1 MRLAAFTKAH
11 PADAAQ
17 EKLASHDWVARLP
30 SPAASRSSELHTA
43 MALELK
49 YASDATLLLDDLVD
63 SLGRP
68 GNAAGVVVP
77 VLMPSLPLVDRT
89 KAALARRHGVAMGV
103 AFLLPGAFI
112 EHMAQLI
119 GLDPLHPSWRPQ
131 GLAWRLVP
139 LLAAMVEEGDTPRLG
154 PACVDTRARHAL
166 ARDVADRFDQYLYFR
181 PEMIAAWDRGEAWD
195 ALPESAQGDEAWQR
209 DLWRR
214 LSAGLADH
222 PHPAVRLR
230 DLETRI
236 HAGQGDV
243 PTSLEVL
250 ASGPLPPTLL
260 PLLRALAT
268 RTRVCLRALLPS
280 TEYLGDLRAGR
291 TQMRAGQ
298 AVDLAWEGHPLLSH
312 LGKQAVDS
320 FRSFEEALVTEG
332 QEYDVIALPEPRSD
346 RLLARLQADIRA
358 ARQPGA
364 ATTAP
369 PVTADRSVRVHRCHG
384 ARREVEVL
392 RDELL
397 DAFESLPDLRASDV
411 LILAHQLDLY
421 GPLAEA
427 ILRDG
432 DPSLPLRLAERR
444 TDRSEPL
451 VRGMH
456 TLLRV
461 AAGRVPLSEGL
472 ALLAL
477 PAVAARVESL
487 GIDPA
492 TLADRVRAS
501 GITWGLNAAHRR
513 AMDAGDQGTGTWREG
528 LDRLL
533 AGVWLG
539 DADTASD
546 GHQRPALPV
555 SGDLGAD
562 PATLSASLDW
572 LDGLVCLLDDWQ
584 REASPGQWAD
594 RLDRVLDQVLAAGDG
609 RFDSTAAVD
618 LVGQLR
624 AAETDHAC
632 EVDMDAAAVADWLDQ
647 VAQEEVRAVS
657 RVGGNMAMGGFKPM
671 RAIPCRVLAIM
682 GLHDAA
688 FPRRAR
694 GPAWDLLAAAPR
706 RGDRDPV
713 REDRQLFLDALLA
726 AGDRVI
732 VTATARN
739 IRSNKDEPLS
749 ACVDEFLR
757 VAAATISDRVDIRE
771 TTYRD
776 LIEDHPLQPFNA
788 ACFTGPRASFD
799 TGHLEIARACQQRQ
813 EEAAPFQVGVFEL
826 PEAVQSAELELHEM
840 IRILKDPW
848 SAWLGSLGV
857 EIPQAGD
864 DPFALDREPVA
875 APAALDRWQLQ
886 TTVIDAVLEG
896 RTSFLEERLA
906 ANRLLP
912 YGILGAAMGR
922 RAVQEAESLAR
933 HALHEA
939 GGRLQPQRLVYR
951 DGCPPVA
958 GNIAVTPDRRLH
970 VLVRPTELK
979 AAAHHRLDVWVRAT
993 FAAACGMRG
1002 DTVVV
1007 SREGERTRVDR
1018 RPALAPD
1025 QARAALDHL
1034 LHLCAHARRYPLPF
1048 GPKTSFA
1055 VFAAGQRGVNEP
1067 DKAMKAWHQQPQG
1080 PPGEGDSASARLTWR
1095 DRDPFAEEIFDEWR
1109 RVAAAVFGPVEA
1121 WFATTATPAR
1131 HEADGG

>member
-1 MRLAAFTKAH
+1 
-11 PADAAQ
+11 
-17 EKLASHDWVARLP
+17 
-30 SPAASRSSELHTA
+30 
-43 MALELK
+43 MALELT
-49 YASDATLLLDDLVD
+49 YASDTAPLLDDLVD

-68 GNAAGVVVP
+68 GSAAGVVVP
-77 VLMPSLPLVDRT
+77 VLMPSLPLVERT
-89 KAALARRHGVAMGV
+89 RVALARRHGVAMGV
-103 AFLLPGAFI
+103 TFFLPSAFI
-112 EHMAQLI
+112 EHMAQLV
-119 GLDPLHPSWRPQ
+119 GLDPVHPSWRPE
-131 GLAWRLVP
+131 GLAWRLIP
-139 LLAAMVEEGDTPRLG
+139 LLAALVEDGHTPRLRA
-154 PACVDTRARHAL
+154 ACADTRARHAL
-166 ARDVADRFDQYLYFR
+166 AHDVADRFDQYLYFR
-181 PEMIAAWDRGEAWD
+181 PEMIAAWDRGETWD
-195 ALPESAQGDEAWQR
+195 ALPEAVQGDEAWQR
-209 DLWRR
+209 DLWWH
-214 LSAGLADH
+214 LSDGLADH

-230 DLETRI
+230 DLVTRI
-236 HAGQGDV
+236 HTGQGDL
-243 PTSLEVL
+243 PASLEVL
-250 ASGPLPPTLL
+250 ATGPLPPTLL

-332 QEYDVIALPEPRSD
+332 QEYDVISLPAPRSD
-346 RLLARLQADIRA
+346 SLLARLQADIRA
-358 ARQPGA
+358 ARQSGA
-364 ATTAP
+364 ARMTP
-369 PVTADRSVRVHRCHG
+369 PVASDRSVRVHRCHG

-411 LILAHQLDLY
+411 LILAPQLDIY

-444 TDRSEPL
+444 IDRSDPL

-456 TLLRV
+456 TMLRA

-487 GIDPA
+487 DTDPA
-492 TLADRVRAS
+492 TLADRVRAA
-501 GITWGLNAAHRR
+501 GITWGLNADHRR
-513 AMDAGDQGTGTWREG
+513 SMDAGDQGTGTWREG

-546 GHQRPALPV
+546 EHHRPALPV
-555 SGDLGAD
+555 SGDLGTD
-562 PATLSASLDW
+562 PAAMSASLDW

-584 REASPGQWAD
+584 REVSPGQWAD
-594 RLDRVLDQVLAAGDG
+594 RLDQALDQVLAAGDD
-609 RFDSTAAVD
+609 RFDSLAAVD

-632 EVDMDAAAVADWLDQ
+632 DVALDAAAVADWLDQ
-647 VAQEEVRAVS
+647 VVQEEVRTVS
-657 RVGGNMAMGGFKPM
+657 RVGGGMAMGGFKPM
-671 RAIPCRVLAIM
+671 RAMPCRVLAVM

-694 GPAWDLLAAAPR
+694 APAWDLLAAAPQ

-726 AGDRVI
+726 AADRVI
-732 VTATARN
+732 LTATARN

-757 VAAATISDRVDIRE
+757 VAAATVSDRPDIQE

-799 TGHLEIARACQQRQ
+799 TGHLEVARACQQRQ
-813 EEAAPFQVGVFEL
+813 EEATPFHANVFEP
-826 PEAVQSAELELHEM
+826 PEAVPSDDLELHEI

-848 SAWLGSLGV
+848 VAWLGSLGV
-857 EIPQAGD
+857 EIPRSGD

-875 APAALDRWQLQ
+875 APAGLDRWQLQ
-886 TTVIDAVLEG
+886 TEVIDAVLEG
-896 RTSFLEERLA
+896 RTSFLEERLTA
-906 ANRLLP
+906 DRLLP
-912 YGILGAAMGR
+912 YGTLGAAMGR
-922 RAVQEAESLAR
+922 QVVQEAESLAR
-933 HALHEA
+933 RALHEA

-951 DGCPPVA
+951 DGCLPVA

-1007 SREGERTRVDR
+1007 SRDGERTRVDR
-1018 RPALAPD
+1018 RPAMAPD

-1034 LHLCAHARRYPLPF
+1034 LHLCSDARRYPLPF

-1055 VFAAGQRGVNEP
+1055 VFDAGQRGVNET
-1067 DKAMKAWHQQPQG
+1067 DRAMKAWHQQPQG
-1080 PPGEGDSASARLTWR
+1080 PPGEGDSASAQLTWR

-1109 RVAAAVFGPVEA
+1109 RLAAAVFGPVEA
-1121 WFATTATPAR
+1121 WFATTATPSR
-1131 HEADGG
+1131 HEAEGG